1 METESIQVLLHR
13 NGFDKTIHDFEN
25 FTRKVF
31 NGSDEIQKKNLHKK
45 LEEFTTFREFYENLK
60 RNMIQKNCLIQ
71 LHILSKKDKNKALH

>member
-1 METESIQVLLHR
+1 MNLELIPLKKLKVEQHLNLKNKKKLTYQSVSMIMETESIQVLLHR

-45 LEEFTTFREFYENLK
+45 LEEFT
-60 RNMIQKNCLIQ
+60 
-71 LHILSKKDKNKALH
+71 